1 MLQTATEYAFL
12 SGHYRRAD
20 RLMLPLLW
28 AMFAMTL
35 FLAPWWNTWTL
46 AYTLGLAFA
55 AFPTALILLK
65 PGSRMTRL
73 SVGVSFMLFSAL
85 HIHQSMGVTELH
97 FGIFVLLAVLLC
109 YRDWL
114 VIVTAAGVAA
124 LHHLSFNY
132 LQGLGWNTICFAE
145 PGFGRVLAHAA
156 YVVVETAVLSYI
168 AVWLQREAVQEAE
181 LQQLVSRLSVQ
192 QDGSVNLAIDED
204 YESEGAWVLAGALQ
218 EVRTAVERVRGAAW
232 LSHALLGRIGQH
244 GAAVQEGADRQA
256 ALADGAAR
264 AMEEINRVSRQNV
277 ALAEKTVDQAR
288 EVSRRV
294 EEGGEVMRESVATMD
309 RISESSAQI
318 SSITDVIDGIAFQT
332 NILALNAA
340 VEAARAGEAGRGF
353 AVVASEVRSL
363 AQRSAGAAKE
373 IRALIETSSQQVEQ
387 GSARIHRAQQ
397 VMAGLLQ
404 EVRELGVA
412 LEESRGSSERQSAL
426 IDELAMRVQQ
436 ICEIARDNQGVM
448 GQASAAVSRLEQATE
463 GLVESVQIFNVE
475 NERPH
480 QRGRGLT
487 AVAAVA
493 LPSSAIGAA

>member
-1 MLQTATEYAFL
+1 RHLRAA
-12 SGHYRRAD
+12 RR
-20 RLMLPLLW
+20 
-28 AMFAMTL
+28 
-35 FLAPWWNTWTL
+35 
-46 AYTLGLAFA
+46 
-55 AFPTALILLK
+55 
-65 PGSRMTRL
+65 
-73 SVGVSFMLFSAL
+73 V
-85 HIHQSMGVTELH
+85 
-97 FGIFVLLAVLLC
+97 AVLPRLAGN
-109 YRDWL
+109 RDRGGGGR
-114 VIVTAAGVAA
+114 AASPFLQLSSGSG
-124 LHHLSFNY
+124 LEHHLLCRARFR
-132 LQGLGWNTICFAE
+132 QG
-145 PGFGRVLAHAA
+145 
-156 YVVVETAVLSYI
+156 
-168 AVWLQREAVQEAE
+168 
-181 LQQLVSRLSVQ
+181 
-192 QDGSVNLAIDED
+192 
-204 YESEGAWVLAGALQ
+204 AGACGLCGGGNG
-218 EVRTAVERVRGAAW
+218 RTQLYRGAAW
-232 LSHALLGRIGQH
+232 LSHDLLGRIGQH